1 MCQAGSALYVDI
13 TRLKEPN
20 KHDDSQIADRKSLKA
35 ELDFLED
42 SFLDELDAIEETGAA
57 QGEEKW
63 IELREVDGQLELL
76 KGRGV
81 VFYSKEKK
89 LEHSSSEQSET

>member
-1 MCQAGSALYVDI
+1 MPSWQRAYVDI
-13 TRLKEPN
+13 TPLKESS

-35 ELDFLED
+35 ELDFMED

-76 KGRGV
+76 KDRGV
-81 VFYSKEKK
+81 ASYSKEKK
-89 LEHSSSEQSET
+89 LEYSSSELS

>member
-1 MCQAGSALYVDI
+1 MPSWQRAYVDI
-13 TRLKEPN
+13 TRLKESS

-35 ELDFLED
+35 ELDFMED

-76 KGRGV
+76 KDRGV
-81 VFYSKEKK
+81 VFHSKEKK
-89 LEHSSSEQSET
+89 LEYSSSEQS

>member
-1 MCQAGSALYVDI
+1 MPSWQRAYVDI
-13 TRLKEPN
+13 TRLKESS

-35 ELDFLED
+35 ELDFMED

-76 KGRGV
+76 KDRGV
-81 VFYSKEKK
+81 VSYSKEKK
-89 LEHSSSEQSET
+89 LEYSSSEQS

>member
-1 MCQAGSALYVDI
+1 MPSWQRAYVDI
-13 TRLKEPN
+13 TRLKESS

-35 ELDFLED
+35 ELDFMED

-76 KGRGV
+76 KDRGV

-89 LEHSSSEQSET
+89 LEYSSSEQS

>member
-1 MCQAGSALYVDI
+1 MSISLALKNQASMTI
-13 TRLKEPN
+13 LKSP
-20 KHDDSQIADRKSLKA
+20 IASLSKQSST
-35 ELDFLED
+35 FLED

-89 LEHSSSEQSET
+89 LEYSSSEQSQT